1 MDMNFQKLQELVKDR
16 EAWNAAVLGLQR
28 VRHDLADN
36 KEETINQ
43 KKKNYTSRIS
53 RREVSLQ
60 LLSLAAL
67 PAGSIWLRAWGH
79 DLPVTSPS
87 GGWCSV
93 SPPGHVA
100 TSV

>member
-1 MDMNFQKLQELVKDR
+1 MRWLDSITDSMDMNFQKLQELVKDR

-67 PAGSIWLRAWGH
+67 PAGSI
-79 DLPVTSPS
+79 
-87 GGWCSV
+87 
-93 SPPGHVA
+93 
-100 TSV
+100 

>member
-1 MDMNFQKLQELVKDR
+1 MRWLDGITDSMDMNFQKLQELVKDR

-67 PAGSIWLRAWGH
+67 PAGSI
-79 DLPVTSPS
+79 
-87 GGWCSV
+87 
-93 SPPGHVA
+93 
-100 TSV
+100 